1 MFTLEAKPR
10 ADKDSLAY
18 LRKQGQM
25 PAVFYGLGK
34 KSTPITIDDAAFKKV
49 WKKAGESSTVT
60 LETAEGKVETLIHDV
75 QFDPVSGI
83 ALHADFLAIDTKKA
97 IQISVPLE
105 FVGEA
110 PAVKAGGILVKVLHD
125 IEIEALPANL
135 PHSIE
140 VDISALADAHGHIAV
155 GDLKLPAGVTAI
167 TPTEEIVASITQAVE
182 EKEAAPV
189 DLSAI
194 EVEQKGKKEEEAP
207 AE

>member
-10 ADKDSLAY
+10 TDKDSLVF

-34 KSTPITIDDAAFKKV
+34 QSTPVTIDEVEFKKV

-60 LETAEGKVETLIHDV
+60 LETSEGKVETLIHDV
-75 QFDPVSGI
+75 QFDPVSGMP
-83 ALHADFLAIDTKKA
+83 LHADFLAIDTKKV

-105 FVGEA
+105 FVGDA

-135 PHSIE
+135 PHEIS
-140 VDISALADAHGHIAV
+140 VDISALTDAHSHISV
-155 GDLKLPAGVTAI
+155 GDLKLPAGVAAV
-167 TPTEEIVASITQAVE
+167 TPAEEVVASITQAVE
-182 EKEAAPV
+182 EQEAAPV

-194 EVEQKGKKEEEAP
+194 EVEQKGKKEEEP
-207 AE
+207 AAE